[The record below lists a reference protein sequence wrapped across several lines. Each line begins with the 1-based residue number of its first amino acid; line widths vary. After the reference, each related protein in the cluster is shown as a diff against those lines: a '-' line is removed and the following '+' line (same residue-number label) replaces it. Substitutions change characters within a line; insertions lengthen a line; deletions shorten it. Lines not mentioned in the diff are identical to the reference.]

1 MGLKSLEERNI
12 LVKESIDYS
21 DSKESVLYKGHLLK
35 KDFNSLNDLE
45 TLIRNSMQ
53 YTKDQ
58 ELKLGLEIILAII
71 SHKNEYVRAYAIGKI
86 YFFIENE
93 LI

>member
-1 MGLKSLEERNI
+1 MVKNFYGIKSLEERNI

-21 DSKESVLYKGHLLK
+21 DSKESVLYKGYLLK

-53 YTKDQ
+53 YTNDQ

-71 SHKNEYVRAYAIGKI
+71 SHKNEYV
-86 YFFIENE
+86 
-93 LI
+93 